1 MKHLFKGAF
10 QTQRRLFI
18 ERCMASSEK
27 QAFFLICK
35 RIAKKQGVKDSIV
48 FDWFHDKD
56 KYKLEVEVEFKE
68 VDDVLRKAEQG
79 DG

>member
-1 MKHLFKGAF
+1 MIKQLYRGYF

-48 FDWFHDKD
+48 FDWFKDKD
-56 KYKLEVEVEFKE
+56 KYKLEIEVEFKE
-68 VDDVLRKAEQG
+68 VE
-79 DG
+79 

>member
-1 MKHLFKGAF
+1 MIKQLYRGYF

-35 RIAKKQGVKDSIV
+35 RIAKKQGIKDSIV
-48 FDWFHDKD
+48 FDWFKDKD
-56 KYKLEVEVEFKE
+56 KYKLEIEVQFTETP
-68 VDDVLRKAEQG
+68 DDAA
-79 DG
+79 